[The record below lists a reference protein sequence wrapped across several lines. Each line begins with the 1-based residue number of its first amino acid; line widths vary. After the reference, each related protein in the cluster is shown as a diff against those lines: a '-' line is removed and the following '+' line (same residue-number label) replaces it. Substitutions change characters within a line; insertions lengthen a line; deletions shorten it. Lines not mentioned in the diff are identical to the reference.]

1 MNKNLEGKN
10 DKRNLAKKIIK
21 YLLITLIIIAA
32 IIVVSLYLGNR
43 NARLWINKNILKR
56 DIGEEDLPS
65 IEINSQNS
73 KVFAYS
79 DKVAI
84 LENGTL
90 SIYNSSAKKISD
102 IQVSM
107 ANPIYKTAGEY
118 LLIADEGGN
127 SFYLINDESLQWKK
141 TIDGQISKITVNK
154 NGAVGIVVTGT
165 TYKSILIMYDIS
177 GNENFRTYL
186 ATTLATDIAISNN
199 SRFLSFIEIN
209 TTGASIISK
218 VKTISVDKAKNEPK
232 DAIIYTYELDSNVL
246 AIKLCY
252 SGDDI
257 KLMTDVNL
265 NKLKDGNLQKIDD
278 FSDDISFADITLDNN
293 MVEIKENKSKAINA
307 DYEVDFIN
315 DENQKVN
322 VYYFQDAIKS
332 MVCYGSNV
340 ALNFGN
346 EIEFVNTRGNLVK
359 KYTSLKN
366 IKDIQIADKIA
377 AIIYKDN
384 VEILA
389 L

>member
-1 MNKNLEGKN
+1 M
-10 DKRNLAKKIIK
+10 
-21 YLLITLIIIAA
+21 
-32 IIVVSLYLGNR
+32 
-43 NARLWINKNILKR
+43 
-56 DIGEEDLPS
+56 P
-65 IEINSQNS
+65 
-73 KVFAYS
+73 
-79 DKVAI
+79 
-84 LENGTL
+84 
-90 SIYNSSAKKISD
+90 
-102 IQVSM
+102 
-107 ANPIYKTAGEY
+107 
-118 LLIADEGGN
+118 
-127 SFYLINDESLQWKK
+127 
-141 TIDGQISKITVNK
+141 
-154 NGAVGIVVTGT
+154 
-165 TYKSILIMYDIS
+165 
-177 GNENFRTYL
+177 
-186 ATTLATDIAISNN
+186 
-199 SRFLSFIEIN
+199 
-209 TTGASIISK
+209 IISK

-346 EIEFVNTRGNLVK
+346 EIERN
-359 KYTSLKN
+359 
-366 IKDIQIADKIA
+366 
-377 AIIYKDN
+377 
-384 VEILA
+384 
-389 L
+389 

>member
-102 IQVSM
+102 IRSYLWQTQF
-107 ANPIYKTAGEY
+107 YKTAGEY

-315 DENQKVN
+315 DE
-322 VYYFQDAIKS
+322 IKK
-332 MVCYGSNV
+332 G
-340 ALNFGN
+340 
-346 EIEFVNTRGNLVK
+346 
-359 KYTSLKN
+359 
-366 IKDIQIADKIA
+366 
-377 AIIYKDN
+377 
-384 VEILA
+384 
-389 L
+389 